1 MVRVSASFEL
11 ARVRVIPRE
20 STVITFR
27 LVYLRNL
34 SEISRRVGGGG
45 GGRWETGEGRRFL
58 SPSKG
63 RVMKKKMSGKEGGS
77 QKNKPPRS

>member
-1 MVRVSASFEL
+1 M
-11 ARVRVIPRE
+11 
-20 STVITFR
+20 
-27 LVYLRNL
+27 
-34 SEISRRVGGGG
+34 GGG

>member
-1 MVRVSASFEL
+1 MVRVNASFEL

-27 LVYLRNL
+27 LVYLRDL

-45 GGRWETGEGRRFL
+45 GGWETGEGRRFL

-63 RVMKKKMSGKEGGS
+63 RVMKKKCQEKREA

>member
-11 ARVRVIPRE
+11 ARVRVIPRG

-27 LVYLRNL
+27 LVYLRDL

-45 GGRWETGEGRRFL
+45 GEVGNRGRSQVFEPFEREGYE
-58 SPSKG
+58 
-63 RVMKKKMSGKEGGS
+63 KKMSGKEGGS
-77 QKNKPPRS
+77 QKK